1 MNSGTDVEAEDKG
14 KSHPLPPMQLPL
26 RFRNLHE
33 QLLVLD
39 WNPACKHLH
48 RVLEIAVKENLPSA
62 INERRRSGVQDI
74 EAAAEGSVFGWFERG
89 IRVPEE
95 HEDVPDAELC
105 REGDGVV
112 EEGEVPAGA
121 VGGGLDIK
129 PGLGV
134 LVMKEAVMGE
144 GVLRVS

>member
-14 KSHPLPPMQLPL
+14 KSYPLPPMQFPL
-26 RFRNLHE
+26 RFRNLHK
-33 QLLVLD
+33 QLLILD
-39 WNPACKHLH
+39 RNPACKHFH
-48 RVLEIAVKENLPSA
+48 RVLEIAVEENLPSA
-62 INERRRSGVQDI
+62 INERRGSSVQDI
-74 EAAAEGSVFGWFERG
+74 EAAAKGLVFGWFERG
-89 IRVPEE
+89 IRVSEE

-129 PGLGV
+129 PGLSV
-134 LVMKEAVMGE
+134 LAMKEAVMGE